1 MRILFD
7 HGTPIGIAR
16 RLSGHAVTEAREL
29 GWDRISNGEL
39 LAVAERAGF
48 DVLLTTDKNI
58 RHQQNLTG
66 RKISLVVLGNSQ
78 WPVVRLHLDR
88 VSSAVNGLSPGS
100 YVEVEIPLE

>member
-1 MRILFD
+1 MKVLFD
-7 HGTPIGIAR
+7 NGTPKAIAR
-16 RLSGHAVTEAREL
+16 RLTGHSISYARQIGWHEL
-29 GWDRISNGEL
+29 KNGEL
-39 LAVAERAGF
+39 LIAAEQAGF

-66 RKISLVVLGNSQ
+66 RKISLVVLGKSQ

-100 YVEVEIPLE
+100 YVEAEIPLE